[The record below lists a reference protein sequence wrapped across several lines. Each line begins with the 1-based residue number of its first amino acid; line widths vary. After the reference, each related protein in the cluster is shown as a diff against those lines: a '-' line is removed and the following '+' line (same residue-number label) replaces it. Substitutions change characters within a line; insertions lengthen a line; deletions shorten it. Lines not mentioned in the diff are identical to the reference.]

1 MHRLSNILIAAVA
14 LLTGCSRPGIKGDGV
29 IETENRP
36 IADFSALEVT
46 GAYQIKWSSGKP
58 ALSISTDQNLLPLI
72 KTSVTG
78 NTLQIEPEQT
88 LAPTKG
94 ITINLSSASLADVR
108 LTGAISFTAS
118 KLSGHE
124 LKLESNGASSIS
136 VDGSVTNL
144 EATMSGASKLDAKS
158 LQTQTATVSLNGAS
172 YADVTVTDTLNASIS
187 GTGLLTY
194 SGNPKS
200 VEKTVSGLGRIRP
213 RP

>member
-1 MHRLSNILIAAVA
+1 MNRITILLVASVAVLA
-14 LLTGCSRPGIKGDGV
+14 GCSRPGIKGDGV
-29 IETENRP
+29 LKTENRP
-36 IADFSALEVT
+36 ISEFSALEVT
-46 GAYQIKWSSGKP
+46 GAYKIKWTSGKP
-58 ALSISTDQNLLPLI
+58 ALSISSDQNLLPLI

-78 NTLQIEPEQT
+78 STLQIESEQT

-108 LTGAISFTAS
+108 LNGAIGLTAS

-136 VDGSVTNL
+136 IDGSVTNL
-144 EATMSGASKLDAKS
+144 EANLSGASKLDAKS

-200 VEKTVSGLGRIRP
+200 VEKKISGVGRIQP

>member
-1 MHRLSNILIAAVA
+1 MNRTTISLFAAVA
-14 LLTGCSRPGIKGDGV
+14 LLAGCSRPGIKGDGV
-29 IETENRP
+29 LKTENRP
-36 IADFSALEVT
+36 LSDFSVLEVT
-46 GAYQIKWSSGKP
+46 GAYQMKWTSGKP

-78 NTLQIEPEQT
+78 NTLQIESEQT

-144 EATMSGASKLDAKS
+144 EVTLSGASKLDAKS
-158 LQTQTATVSLNGAS
+158 LQTQTATVSLNAAS
-172 YADVTVTDTLNASIS
+172 YADVTVTETLNASIS

-200 VEKTVSGLGRIRP
+200 VEKNVSGVGRIQP